1 MSNVVNNRLSVTVD
15 SQVITEVKSK
25 IDEISTLLPFLTGL
39 TKDERRNLPKINR
52 SNKVFVEDALDSMRQ
67 NGDILPNFIKLGEVE
82 KDYSLYNDL
91 KVLALE
97 LAELSE
103 KVNDTRILAGSEAY
117 STSLLAYKMFG
128 VAANS
133 GVPGAEALH
142 SRLKERFSSNGNSIT
157 EENEQE
163 DQNQNPDNETDSS
176 GGNST
181 AESDFDSAQSS

>member
-15 SQVITEVKSK
+15 PQVIIEVKSK

-52 SNKVFVEDALDSMRQ
+52 SNKVFVEDTLDSMRQ

-142 SRLKERFSSNGNSIT
+142 SRLKERFSSNGNSTT

-176 GGNST
+176 DVG
-181 AESDFDSAQSS
+181 QS

>member
-15 SQVITEVKSK
+15 PQVINEVKTK
-25 IDEISTLLPFLTGL
+25 IDEINTLLPFLTGL
-39 TKDERRNLPKINR
+39 TKDERRTLPKINR

-67 NGDILPNFIKLGEVE
+67 NSDIIPSFIKVDEVE

-91 KVLALE
+91 KVLSLE

-133 GVPGAEALH
+133 GVPGAEALYG
-142 SRLKERFSSNGNSIT
+142 RLRERFANAGNTSNDETTDGTS
-157 EENEQE
+157 
-163 DQNQNPDNETDSS
+163 DQ
-176 GGNST
+176 GGNDTDGSET
-181 AESDFDSAQSS
+181 EQS